1 MPGSRTSRTEV
12 TPARVLRLFMS
23 GKDTADIAND
33 LGIREH
39 EAYRLLRVSRE
50 AQRLFNDPNRD
61 SLSTQREPPV
71 EDHQDGWDAPV
82 A

>member
-12 TPARVLRLFMS
+12 TPSRVLRLFMS
-23 GKDTADIAND
+23 GKDTVDIAND

-50 AQRLFNDPNRD
+50 AQRLFNDPDRD